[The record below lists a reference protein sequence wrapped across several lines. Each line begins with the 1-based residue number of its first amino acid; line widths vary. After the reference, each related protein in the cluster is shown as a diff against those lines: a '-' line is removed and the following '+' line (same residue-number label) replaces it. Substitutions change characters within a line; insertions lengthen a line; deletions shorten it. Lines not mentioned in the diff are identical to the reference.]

1 MNIAISGASGFIG
14 KHLTEYLTEAGHRV
28 VPLGRPMF
36 REGTSGHLIQALSHC
51 DVIIN
56 LAGAP
61 ISKRWTPEYKKELY
75 DSRIKVTHCIIRAM
89 DAVKTKPRLMISASA
104 VGYYPEEGTFDE
116 YTNTRGSGFL
126 AEPLLCMGER
136 GPPLSVADKAG
147 NHPLRYCALTRW
159 RGDGTNASSPPNNAG
174 SRCDRSGYTAFPLD
188 CYSGSLSGDGVYYQ
202 PRRGK
207 RSFQPGGSATSFT
220 VCIYSGNGSTL
231 SCLDEG
237 GRTALVLPDAIW

>member
-14 KHLTEYLTEAGHRV
+14 KHLTEYLTERGHRI

-51 DVIIN
+51 DVVIN

-75 DSRIKVTHCIIRAM
+75 DSRIKVTHRIIRAM

-104 VGYYPEEGTFDE
+104 VGYYPEDGTFDE

-126 AEPLLCMGER
+126 AELCYAWE
-136 GPPLSVADKAG
+136 K
-147 NHPLRYCALTRW
+147 
-159 RGDGTNASSPPNNAG
+159 
-174 SRCDRSGYTAFPLD
+174 
-188 CYSGSLSGDGVYYQ
+188 
-202 PRRGK
+202 
-207 RSFQPGGSATSFT
+207 
-220 VCIYSGNGSTL
+220 
-231 SCLDEG
+231 EG
-237 GRTALVLPDAIW
+237 R

>member
-126 AEPLLCMGER
+126 AELCYAWGESKN
-136 GPPLSVADKAG
+136 PTLTS
-147 NHPLRYCALTRW
+147 HPHTM
-159 RGDGTNASSPPNNAG
+159 NS
-174 SRCDRSGYTAFPLD
+174 
-188 CYSGSLSGDGVYYQ
+188 
-202 PRRGK
+202 
-207 RSFQPGGSATSFT
+207 
-220 VCIYSGNGSTL
+220 
-231 SCLDEG
+231 
-237 GRTALVLPDAIW
+237 

>member
-1 MNIAISGASGFIG
+1 MKA
-14 KHLTEYLTEAGHRV
+14 HR
-28 VPLGRPMF
+28 
-36 REGTSGHLIQALSHC
+36 GHLIQALSHC

-126 AEPLLCMGER
+126 AELCYAWEKG
-136 GPPLSVADKAG
+136 GPAVVRRRQGWIITRFGIVLS
-147 NHPLRYCALTRW
+147 P
-159 RGDGTNASSPPNNAG
+159 DGGAWNKCFVPSNNAG

-188 CYSGSLSGDGVYYQ
+188 CLFRIFVGRWSLL
-202 PRRGK
+202 
-207 RSFQPGGSATSFT
+207 SATKRQAEF
-220 VCIYSGNGSTL
+220 STWWL
-231 SCLDEG
+231 RNKFHSMHLL
-237 GRTALVLPDAIW
+237 RQWQHAIMPG